1 MFSDDTVVAS
11 TNGTWLNDGL
21 IDAVLDALD
30 NGPWDFD
37 PKTAMT
43 MAVATPI
50 ALIMLCLVIVA
61 CRGIPTTSRF
71 SLCTS
76 WKQMPRG
83 TDPDH
88 GIGEHQDEL
97 ADVDSVD
104 AVDEDHTNR
113 ARREYCFKVAAALE
127 NGDAYGSGVDTG
139 QCARQ
144 AK

>member
-1 MFSDDTVVAS
+1 MCVMTAQMFSNDTVVAS

-21 IDAVLDALD
+21 INAVLDALD
-30 NGPWDFD
+30 NGPWAFD

-43 MAVATPI
+43 MAIATPI
-50 ALIMLCLVIVA
+50 ALIMLCLVIMI

-76 WKQMPRG
+76 WKHMPRG

-104 AVDEDHTNR
+104 EQPFDPQRDDEMLDDGTG
-113 ARREYCFKVAAALE
+113 A
-127 NGDAYGSGVDTG
+127 GSVLFIT
-139 QCARQ
+139 R
-144 AK
+144 